1 VLVIVCGV
9 DFDAIV
15 LGLGAMGSAAAY
27 HLAKSGVRVL
37 GIDRHDPPHVFGS
50 SHGDT
55 RITRLPLGEGEEY
68 VPLVR
73 RSHELWRQIERE
85 TGRRLLEQ
93 CGGLIMGVADG
104 SRQHGATD
112 FVRRTIDIATRNA
125 IPHETLTT
133 DDIRSRYPQFDVTD
147 GTFGYFEPE
156 AGYLLPEECVRA
168 QLELAKRH
176 GAVLHTNERVRTWQ
190 SDGKSVTVSTGTAVY
205 TARKLV
211 ICAGPWI
218 RELLPEYREL
228 FSIHR
233 QVLFWFGLADQNS
246 YAEYRALPIHLW
258 IYGSAPDEM
267 VYGFPAIDGPANGVK
282 VAGEQFVTLT
292 DPESPRRTAD
302 QDEIDQAY
310 EQHVRPNYPGLARH
324 CVKSTACLYTV
335 TPDFGFVID
344 RHPEHAD
351 VVIASPC
358 SGHGFKHSAAI
369 GEALAQLTI
378 DGTTRIDIGPFALD
392 RLQGLRK
399 PVSPTA

>member
-1 VLVIVCGV
+1 
-9 DFDAIV
+9 
-15 LGLGAMGSAAAY
+15 MGSAAAY
-27 HLAKSGVRVL
+27 QLAKSGARVL
-37 GIDRHDPPHVFGS
+37 GIDRHDPPHAFGS

-55 RITRLPLGEGEEY
+55 RITRLAVGEGEEY

-73 RSHELWRQIERE
+73 RSHELWRQIEAE

-112 FVRRTIDIATRNA
+112 FVRRTIGIAKRNA

-133 DDIRSRYPQFDVTD
+133 DDIRSRYPQFNVVD
-147 GTFGYFEPE
+147 GTFGYFERE
-156 AGYLLPEECVRA
+156 AGYVLPEECVRA
-168 QLELAKRH
+168 QHELAKRH
-176 GAVLHTNERVRTWQ
+176 GAILHANQRVLAWQ
-190 SDGKSVTVSTGTAVY
+190 SNGNSVTVTTGSAVY
-205 TARKLV
+205 TAKKLV

-233 QVLFWFGLADQNS
+233 QVLFWFGLADENT
-246 YAEYRALPIHLW
+246 YDEYRALPIHLW
-258 IYGSAPDEM
+258 IYGSGPDEM
-267 VYGFPAIDGPANGVK
+267 TYGFPAIDGPAGGVK
-282 VAGEQFVTLT
+282 VAGEQFVTIT
-292 DPESPRRTAD
+292 DPESTRRPVD
-302 QDEIDQAY
+302 QDEIDRAY
-310 EQHVRPNYPGLARH
+310 EQHVRRNYPGLARH
-324 CVKSTACLYTV
+324 CVKATACLYTV

-344 RHPEHAD
+344 THPEHGN

-378 DGTTRIDIGPFALD
+378 DGTTTIDIEPFGLD
-392 RLQGLRK
+392 RMQGLRK
-399 PVSPTA
+399 AVVQRTS